1 MVNHYHRSTLL
12 PLGSGFMYRLLCRKG
27 TYCQKKGKS
36 RERRSRRLAV
46 AFIPSC
52 RSRKR
57 CFRYYPSH
65 MPETFVIGMVYIL
78 AALLIL
84 GAVNLFITLARS
96 KQYAHVPVY
105 LWLLP
110 TLVLI
115 VAIFSIHKPIE
126 AAALPLKVIGWAFMC
141 YGVIELLFSIRNF
154 YIRKAFEKAEESKI
168 VEGFK
173 LANEDIEDAEI
184 IEEEKPTT

>member
-36 RERRSRRLAV
+36 EKEEADALQSPSFPLAGVGSVVLGIILAV
-46 AFIPSC
+46 
-52 RSRKR
+52 
-57 CFRYYPSH
+57 

-84 GAVNLFITLARS
+84 GAINLFITLARS

-110 TLVLI
+110 TLILI

-126 AAALPLKVIGWAFMC
+126 AAALPLKSDRMGFHVLWSYRIA
-141 YGVIELLFSIRNF
+141 LL
-154 YIRKAFEKAEESKI
+154 Y
-168 VEGFK
+168 
-173 LANEDIEDAEI
+173 
-184 IEEEKPTT
+184 T